1 MKCNMCGMQ
10 AKFRARSIGCTFLW
24 WCQVCYDAHDHKD
37 LPHDKD
43 FPILC
48 HKCNDQPASFRVQSQ
63 LKPWWSYWC
72 YTCFEQDEHDGESL
86 DDPFV
91 WHVLDSASDS
101 NEDEK
106 VDDGADDAVDDGTQ
120 SSSSFNSWH
129 LPLASNLQS
138 LALQSNDDTMSI
150 ASSQSFMMAYQL
162 LDNDDTASMSS
173 FQMLANTD
181 EQQDQEQQQ
190 DQEPDA
196 EQDEQ
201 EPNMDAVTTKGNV
214 ADDDPDAQQQDAQG
228 IGKDA
233 EHNLGGWQ
241 EDQEMLIAVEKSIED
256 VAPVADSSSSS
267 SSSSMPTLAASIKLP
282 APRPKGKKMQRWP
295 LSDYVPSAN
304 SQARKCK
311 DGKVSLTGL
320 VSIPEVQFDG
330 EMHISEYVDSSGCTQ
345 TVFTDG
351 SIKSSSQVPMC
362 TMHHVY
368 HPHCQACAN
377 HQFFKEKHN
386 HDVELAKA
394 IEASLDTSCVIYMDS
409 MPYCSK
415 HADNMV
421 EFCQTCKQVCD
432 LRDQLFQA

>member
-1 MKCNMCGMQ
+1 MCYRHLHNTQWMHVAHYVYLLQPYFAQTNCHIVICCASTMKCNMCDMQ

-48 HKCNDQPASFRVQSQ
+48 HKCNDQPASFKVQSQ

-138 LALQSNDDTMSI
+138 LALQSNVDTMSI

-190 DQEPDA
+190 DQEPDDDA
-196 EQDEQ
+196 YRQEQVQQ
-201 EPNMDAVTTKGNV
+201 EGPSWRATES
-214 ADDDPDAQQQDAQG
+214 QQY
-228 IGKDA
+228 
-233 EHNLGGWQ
+233 
-241 EDQEMLIAVEKSIED
+241 
-256 VAPVADSSSSS
+256 
-267 SSSSMPTLAASIKLP
+267 
-282 APRPKGKKMQRWP
+282 PRH
-295 LSDYVPSAN
+295 
-304 SQARKCK
+304 KC
-311 DGKVSLTGL
+311 
-320 VSIPEVQFDG
+320 
-330 EMHISEYVDSSGCTQ
+330 H
-345 TVFTDG
+345 TDG
-351 SIKSSSQVPMC
+351 SPEVAQRAGAGAGP
-362 TMHHVY
+362 
-368 HPHCQACAN
+368 QARRQQQGCPTAA
-377 HQFFKEKHN
+377 
-386 HDVELAKA
+386 V
-394 IEASLDTSCVIYMDS
+394 
-409 MPYCSK
+409 
-415 HADNMV
+415 
-421 EFCQTCKQVCD
+421 
-432 LRDQLFQA
+432 QLQGSR